1 MIKIN
6 KNLKKISGFLVCF
19 LVVFYFVA
27 PINIRAQSGSGQ
39 PNPSGSGQPSA
50 GQQTSISIKTKII
63 NPFKQET
70 IPELIETIVKEIL
83 VPVGTAVAVV
93 MIIYAGFLYVTA
105 GGNETQ
111 IKKAHDALLWAVIGA
126 AILLGAYIISQAIQG
141 TISQLQ
147 SG

>member
-6 KNLKKISGFLVCF
+6 KNLKKISGFITYF
-19 LVVFYFVA
+19 LIILYFII
-27 PINIRAQSGSGQ
+27 PINIQAQSGSGQ

-70 IPELIETIVKEIL
+70 IPELIETIVKQIL

-93 MIIYAGFLYVTA
+93 MIIYAGFLY
-105 GGNETQ
+105 
-111 IKKAHDALLWAVIGA
+111 
-126 AILLGAYIISQAIQG
+126 
-141 TISQLQ
+141 
-147 SG
+147 